1 MMNPLQKSVEWIK
14 AIKGPLITIALI
26 VCAALIP
33 LYGVRFPSVVD
44 MPEHISVSKLLWEKL
59 TGRSHLD
66 LTISWYL
73 GYRLFPILMLFLFS
87 FCNLF
92 RISPDYLPRLVAG
105 TLIAFNA
112 VVIVS
117 ILYRRVPNKSWK
129 TLGLARCFMF
139 PAVAGMYSSTW
150 FLGFVI

>member
-1 MMNPLQKSVEWIK
+1 MNPLQKSVEWIK
-14 AIKGPLITIALI
+14 ANKGPLITIALI
-26 VCAALIP
+26 VFAALIP

-92 RISPDYLPRLVAG
+92 PISSDLPPPPVAG
-105 TLIAFNA
+105 TPHAFHA
-112 VVIVS
+112 GVLLS
-117 ILYRRVPNKSWK
+117 LLYRRVPNKSLK
-129 TLGLARCFMF
+129 TPGLAGFFLF
-139 PAVAGMYSSTW
+139 PAVGGM
-150 FLGFVI
+150 